1 MLVELVPCP
10 ERFPKPG
17 WRTLQIPYSSPILA
31 YQVKSM
37 NLPRYFASGP
47 DPAQVEVLKGAKA
60 AAEIALDPGY
70 NLTFVINIVGSSRAW
85 PPFLA

>member
-1 MLVELVPCP
+1 
-10 ERFPKPG
+10 
-17 WRTLQIPYSSPILA
+17 
-31 YQVKSM
+31 M